1 MFAALEPRI
10 MPGNINRRGLRFLGG
25 TENFDLW
32 EYTGSVDGLEYIG
45 KHYAA
50 PHPHPHYPL
59 RIHRVAGG
67 STNWDVFKVPLHLNK
82 EINSSMPP
90 ADRRYA
96 GHWND
101 VTLSA
106 EDVQIIEAYLR
117 CFAPGVLGPQTN
129 EEPT

>member
-1 MFAALEPRI
+1 MFEPRDE
-10 MPGNINRRGLRFLGG
+10 PNNLNRPELRFLGG

-32 EYTGSVDGLEYIG
+32 LRDTSDHILAKASE
-45 KHYAA
+45 
-50 PHPHPHYPL
+50 YPL

-67 STNWDVFKVPLHLNK
+67 KTNWDVFKLPLHHNEELD
-82 EINSSMPP
+82 SSMPP

-106 EDVQIIEAYLR
+106 EDVQIIETYLR
-117 CFAPGVLGPQTN
+117 CFAPGVLGEPTN
-129 EEPT
+129 EEEK

>member
-1 MFAALEPRI
+1 MLEPRDA
-10 MPGNINRRGLRFLGG
+10 PDNLYRKELRFLGG

-32 EYTGSVDGLEYIG
+32 IRIKPTGPLAKAHD
-45 KHYAA
+45 H
-50 PHPHPHYPL
+50 PL

-90 ADRRYA
+90 ADRRIA
-96 GHWND
+96 GYWKD
-101 VTLSA
+101 VTLST

-117 CFAPGVLGPQTN
+117 CFAPGVLG
-129 EEPT
+129 